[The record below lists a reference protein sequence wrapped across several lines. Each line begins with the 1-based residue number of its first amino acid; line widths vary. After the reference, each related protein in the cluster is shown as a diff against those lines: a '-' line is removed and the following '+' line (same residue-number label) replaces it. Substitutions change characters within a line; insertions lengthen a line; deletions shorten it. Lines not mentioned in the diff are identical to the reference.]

1 MDAGR
6 RLFRNR
12 AGGGAPDRAPPTA
25 ALASTLKHDG
35 YCHQRRRPRVSRHR
49 GNSMNLLREMEEEGR
64 IRVAKGGHTPVRF
77 GRNNWLMSSSIWKLM
92 KLSVKAA
99 QENA

>member
-1 MDAGR
+1 
-6 RLFRNR
+6 
-12 AGGGAPDRAPPTA
+12 
-25 ALASTLKHDG
+25 
-35 YCHQRRRPRVSRHR
+35 
-49 GNSMNLLREMEEEGR
+49 MNLLREMEEEGR

-99 QENA
+99 QENAKEIRRGNARPAKHRNFRGPHRSR